1 MAQNALPQ
9 ASEGIS
15 RGVVRGGLYRGLIKR
30 WLYGS
35 LVDWFV
41 LTGCLYR
48 LSSATARITDKLKAG
63 EVCVCLDHFLIM
75 TYC

>member
-15 RGVVRGGLYRGLIKR
+15 RGVVRGG
-30 WLYGS
+30 LYGS